1 MSKYGYERLSA
12 QDNEFLLWE
21 RPGLP
26 MHIAGLQIFE
36 LEPLRNE
43 CGGVDFEKIRQMTEA
58 TLHRVPRYR
67 QRLAWIPGEEH
78 AVWVDDAKF
87 RLDYHIR
94 HMSLPRPGTRTQLK
108 QLMGRILEY
117 PLDRTK
123 PLWEL
128 WVIEGMEEDHFATVL
143 KTHHCMFDG
152 IGGVDLIS
160 KIFSL
165 NPDYEIPKPPKFYP
179 RPIPSGVELWSDEWK
194 RRFQLPARAIEGL
207 RSFYA
212 RTADFGAD
220 LARRTFAA
228 GEMLGFK
235 VVPASDTPLNGPVGP
250 HRIFETLKMPFEKIH
265 AIHKKFD
272 CSINDVLLASV
283 TGAVRDYMI
292 LHQVN
297 PMVLDFRVQAP
308 VSIRKK
314 QDRGK
319 LGNQVSSWIVRLPL
333 AEEEPVEQLAL
344 IHRKTK
350 KLKEQHQ
357 SDVVEMIF
365 GLMDWVRFDFQ
376 DFAKGTANMLVT
388 NIPGPQV
395 PLYFMGSEMLESYPA
410 ATLLDDVGLAIGLFS
425 YHGNVFWGLL
435 ADYDRVPD
443 LPRFVALIERS
454 VERLSAAEAR
464 ELVPQ
469 PAQPMQ
475 AVRKVRKVRR
485 RRRPKKTEEPVKIEA
500 HLEEMVLDMSP
511 RPRPKRVAPRPRRRA
526 RSKTHSA
533 SVT

>member
-1 MSKYGYERLSA
+1 MSRYGYERLSA

-36 LEPLRNE
+36 LEPLRTE
-43 CGGVDFEKIRQMTEA
+43 CGGVDIEKIRQMTEA

-67 QRLAWIPGEEH
+67 QKLAWIPGEEH
-78 AVWVDDAKF
+78 AVWVDDANF

-94 HMSLPRPGTRTQLK
+94 HMSLPRPGTRAELK
-108 QLMGRILEY
+108 KLMGRIMEY
-117 PLDRTK
+117 PLDRAK

-128 WVIEGMEEDHFATVL
+128 WVIEGMEEDCFASVL

-152 IGGVDLIS
+152 LGGVDLIS

-165 NPDYEIPKPPKFYP
+165 KRDYQIPKPPKFYP
-179 RPIPSGVELWSDEWK
+179 RPIPSDVELWSDEWK
-194 RRFQLPARAIEGL
+194 RRFQLPARAIEDL

-220 LARRTFAA
+220 LARRTYAA

-235 VVPASDTPLNGPVGP
+235 VIPASDTPLNGPVGP
-250 HRIFETLKMPFEKIH
+250 HRIFETLKMPFEKIY
-265 AIHKKFD
+265 AIHKKFE
-272 CSINDVLLASV
+272 CSINDVLLAAA

-297 PMVLDFRVQAP
+297 PMKLDFRVQAP
-308 VSIRKK
+308 VNIRKEK
-314 QDRGK
+314 DRDK
-319 LGNQVSSWIVRLPL
+319 LGNKVSSWIVRLPL
-333 AEEEPVEQLAL
+333 AEEDPVEQLAL
-344 IHRKTK
+344 IHRKTE

-357 SDVVEMIF
+357 SDVVEMLF

-388 NIPGPQV
+388 NIPGPQA
-395 PLYFMGSEMLESYPA
+395 PLYFMGAEMLESYPA
-410 ATLLDDVGLAIGLFS
+410 ATLLDDVGLAVGLFS
-425 YHGNVFWGLL
+425 YHGNVFCGLL
-435 ADYDRVPD
+435 ADYDRIPD
-443 LPRFVALIERS
+443 LTRFAALIERS

-469 PAQPMQ
+469 PAQPVQPVQ
-475 AVRKVRKVRR
+475 AVRKVRR
-485 RRRPKKTEEPVKIEA
+485 RRRPKRIQEPVTVDAPKENVASEVIA
-500 HLEEMVLDMSP
+500 
-511 RPRPKRVAPRPRRRA
+511 RPRPKRVAPRPRSKA
-526 RSKTHSA
+526 RSKSNSA
-533 SVT
+533 YTT